1 MMHKGNEIFLS
12 ICIKSDITPNFML
25 PPLIFA
31 RNGSKNEDAE
41 CGGDD
46 AKCCA
51 QEDILRKVA
60 SKIYA

>member
-1 MMHKGNEIFLS
+1 
-12 ICIKSDITPNFML
+12 ML

>member
-1 MMHKGNEIFLS
+1 
-12 ICIKSDITPNFML
+12 ML

-46 AKCCA
+46 TECCA
-51 QEDILRKVA
+51 QEDILRKVEG
-60 SKIYA
+60 KIYA